1 MTFSAPVRYLIRFVG
16 LAYLAVL
23 LVVPVTLILWRT
35 FRPGFGQ
42 FFDWVSTPAA
52 QSALD
57 LTLLVV
63 AIVVPLN
70 VVFGI
75 PTALV
80 LARNRFRGKGVLQAV
95 IDLPFAVSPVVVG
108 VALIVLWGS
117 AGLLGF
123 VEKDFGF
130 KIIFGLPGI
139 VLASIFV
146 TLPFVV
152 REVEPVLHELGTDQD
167 EAAATLGSTW
177 WQTFWR
183 ITLPSIRWGLTYGI
197 VLTVARTLGE
207 YGAVIMVSSNLPG
220 KSQTLTLLVSDR
232 YNRGAEYGAYAL
244 STLLM
249 GVAVVVLIVQ
259 VILDARR
266 ARATKRPDKETVT

>member
-1 MTFSAPVRYLIRFVG
+1 MTPSLPVRYLIRFVA
-16 LAYLAVL
+16 LAYVLVL
-23 LVVPVTLILWRT
+23 LVVPVGLILWRT
-35 FRPGFGQ
+35 FAPGFGQ
-42 FFDWVSTPAA
+42 FFAWISTPAA
-52 QSALD
+52 ISALN
-57 LTLLVV
+57 LSVLVV

-70 VVFGI
+70 VIFGI

-80 LARNRFRGKGVLQAV
+80 LARNRCRGKGVLQAI

-123 VEKDFGF
+123 VEKDFGL

-139 VLASIFV
+139 VLASVFA

-152 REVEPVLHELGTDQD
+152 REVEPVLHEVGTEQ
-167 EAAATLGSTW
+167 EQAAATLGSNS

-197 VLTVARTLGE
+197 VLTIARTLGAF
-207 YGAVIMVSSNLPG
+207 GGVMIVSSNLPG
-220 KSQTLTLLVSDR
+220 QSQTLTLLVSDR
-232 YNRGAEYGAYAL
+232 YNRGAEYGAYAI

-249 GVAVVVLIVQ
+249 VVSVLVLVVQ
-259 VILDARR
+259 GILDAHIK
-266 ARATKRPDKETVT
+266 RATKRP

>member
-1 MTFSAPVRYLIRFVG
+1 MTSSRRVRYLIRFVA
-16 LAYLAVL
+16 LAYIFVL
-23 LVVPVTLILWRT
+23 LVVPVALILWRT

-52 QSALD
+52 ISALN

-95 IDLPFAVSPVVVG
+95 IDLPFAVSPVIVG
-108 VALIVLWGS
+108 VALILLWGS
-117 AGLLGF
+117 AGAFGV
-123 VEKDFGF
+123 VEKDLGF

-139 VLASIFV
+139 VLASVFV

-152 REVEPVLHELGTDQD
+152 REVEPVLHELGIDQE
-167 EAAATLGSTW
+167 EAAAMLGSSW

-197 VLTVARTLGE
+197 VLTIARTLGE

-249 GVAVVVLIVQ
+249 GVAVLVLIFQ
-259 VILDARR
+259 VILDIRQ
-266 ARATKRPDKETVT
+266 ARAARADKEIWA

>member
-1 MTFSAPVRYLIRFVG
+1 MTMSALVRYLLRYLG
-16 LAYLAVL
+16 LAYVFVL
-23 LVVPVTLILWRT
+23 VVVPVTVILWRT
-35 FRPGFGQ
+35 FQPGFGQ
-42 FFDWVSTPAA
+42 FVDWVSTPAA
-52 QSALD
+52 ISALN
-57 LTLLVV
+57 LSLLVV

-95 IDLPFAVSPVVVG
+95 IDLPFAVSPVIVG
-108 VALIVLWGS
+108 VALIVLWG
-117 AGLLGF
+117 AGGALGF
-123 VEKDFGF
+123 VEKDLGF

-152 REVEPVLHELGTDQD
+152 REVEPVLHELGTDQE
-167 EAAATLGSTW
+167 EAAATLGSGW

-207 YGAVIMVSSNLPG
+207 YGAVIIVSSNLPG
-220 KSQTLTLLVSDR
+220 QSQTLTLLVSDR

-249 GVAVVVLIVQ
+249 TVSVLVLIFQVVLDI
-259 VILDARR
+259 RR
-266 ARATKRPDKETVT
+266 ARANRPEKEAWT

>member
-1 MTFSAPVRYLIRFVG
+1 MTLSPRIRYLIRIIG
-16 LAYLAVL
+16 LAYIFVL
-23 LVVPVTLILWRT
+23 LVVPLALILWRT
-35 FRPGFGQ
+35 FQPGIGQ
-42 FFDWVSTPAA
+42 FVDWVSTPAA
-52 QSALD
+52 ISALN
-57 LTLLVV
+57 LTLLVI

-80 LARNRFRGKGVLQAV
+80 LARNRFRGKGVLQAA
-95 IDLPFAVSPVVVG
+95 IDLPFAVSPVIVG
-108 VALIVLWGS
+108 VALILLWGS
-117 AGLLGF
+117 AGAFGF
-123 VEKDFGF
+123 VERDLGF

-139 VLASIFV
+139 VLASVFV

-152 REVEPVLHELGTDQD
+152 REVEPVLHELGTDQE
-167 EAAATLGSTW
+167 EAASTLGSGW

-207 YGAVIMVSSNLPG
+207 YGAVIIVSSNLPG

-259 VILDARR
+259 VILDVRR
-266 ARATKRPDKETVT
+266 ARAVR

>member
-1 MTFSAPVRYLIRFVG
+1 MRSSSRVRYLIRYVA
-16 LAYLAVL
+16 LAYIFVL
-23 LVVPVTLILWRT
+23 LVVPVTVILWRT
-35 FRPGFGQ
+35 FQPGFGQ
-42 FFDWVSTPAA
+42 FFDWISTPAA
-52 QSALD
+52 VSALN
-57 LTLLVV
+57 LSLLVV

-80 LARNRFRGKGVLQAV
+80 LARNRFRGKGVLQAI
-95 IDLPFAVSPVVVG
+95 IDLPFAVSPVIVG
-108 VALIVLWGS
+108 VALILLWGS
-117 AGLLGF
+117 AGALGF
-123 VEKDFGF
+123 IEKDLGF

-139 VLASIFV
+139 VLASVFV

-152 REVEPVLHELGTDQD
+152 REVEPVLHELGTDQE
-167 EAAATLGSTW
+167 EAAATLGSGW

-197 VLTVARTLGE
+197 VLTIARTLGE
-207 YGAVIMVSSNLPG
+207 YGAVIIVSSNLPG

-249 GVAVVVLIVQ
+249 TVSVVVLIFQ
-259 VILDARR
+259 VVVDVRR
-266 ARATKRPDKETVT
+266 ARATRQA

>member
-1 MTFSAPVRYLIRFVG
+1 MTLSPRVRYLLRFVA
-16 LAYLAVL
+16 LSYIFVL
-23 LVVPVTLILWRT
+23 LIVPVALILWRT
-35 FRPGFGQ
+35 FAPGLTQ
-42 FFDWVSTPAA
+42 FFAYVTTPAA
-52 QSALD
+52 VSALH
-57 LTLLVV
+57 LSLLVV

-80 LARNRFRGKGVLQAV
+80 LARNRFRGKGVLQAI
-95 IDLPFAVSPVVVG
+95 IDLPFAVSPVIVG
-108 VALIVLWGS
+108 VSLIVLWGS
-117 AGLLGF
+117 AGALGF
-123 VEKDFGF
+123 VEKDLGF

-139 VLASIFV
+139 VLASVFV

-152 REVEPVLHELGTDQD
+152 REVEPVLHELGTDQE
-167 EAAATLGSTW
+167 EAAATLGSGW

-183 ITLPSIRWGLTYGI
+183 VTLPSIRWGLTYGI
-197 VLTVARTLGE
+197 VLTIARTLGE

-232 YNRGAEYGAYAL
+232 YNRGAEYGSYAL

-249 GVAVVVLIVQ
+249 AVSVVVLIVQ
-259 VILDARR
+259 VVLDARR
-266 ARATKRPDKETVT
+266 AHKEVP

>member
-1 MTFSAPVRYLIRFVG
+1 MTFSAPVRYLIRLVG
-16 LAYLAVL
+16 LGYLLVL

-35 FRPGFGQ
+35 FRPGFGE
-42 FFDWVSTPAA
+42 FLNWVSTPAA

-167 EAAATLGSTW
+167 EAAATLGSSW

-232 YNRGAEYGAYAL
+232 YNRGAEYGAYAV

-249 GVAVVVLIVQ
+249 AVAVLVLVVQ
-259 VILDARR
+259 VVLDARR
-266 ARATKRPDKETVT
+266 ARSAE